1 MMASSEKSNNRIKRT
16 NIERELETS
25 YKSSSKVLEV
35 QRIIMYDGFRYFQTD
50 N

>member
-1 MMASSEKSNNRIKRT
+1 MMASIEKSNNRSKRT
-16 NIERELETS
+16 NSRINIDTAHELSVT
-25 YKSSSKVLEV
+25 EV

>member
-1 MMASSEKSNNRIKRT
+1 MASIEKSNNRSKRT
-16 NIERELETS
+16 NSRINIDTAHEL
-25 YKSSSKVLEV
+25 SSKVTEV